1 MLYPFKFS
9 PIYKTRAWG
18 GNTIYNNF
26 LEDAPSDSNIGEAW
40 LLSGLEDDMTEVSNG
55 FLEENAINE
64 LTEVYMG
71 EIVGDKVYDKF
82 GHEFPVLV
90 KLIDAKERLSVQVHP
105 NNELAAS
112 RHSAY
117 GKSELWYVIDSS
129 EDGVLYIGFK
139 KGVTKDKYLAAL
151 ESGNIEEL
159 LNRVKVTKGDI
170 YYIPA
175 GTVHSIGAGVMIA
188 EIQQTSDITYRI
200 FDWNR
205 KSSEGEP
212 RSLHTELALGAIN
225 FDFTEVKNLRIDN
238 PTANTATPIDTND
251 YFKTSIMDID
261 GVMDLDY
268 GSRDSFTILLCL
280 EGSGEIEYDT
290 DALDT
295 INKGELILI
304 PSELEEMNLSGK
316 MRLIEVHV

>member
-1 MLYPFKFS
+1 MLYPFKFN

-18 GNTIYNNF
+18 GDAIQNDF
-26 LEDAPSDSNIGEAW
+26 LADAPDDKNIGEAW

-55 FLEENAINE
+55 FLEENCINE

-82 GHEFPVLV
+82 GYEFPVLV

-105 NNELAAS
+105 NNEIAAK
-112 RHSAY
+112 RHNAY
-117 GKSELWYVIDSS
+117 GKSELWYVIDTT
-129 EDGVLYIGFK
+129 EEGLLYIGFK
-139 KGVTKDKYLAAL
+139 KGVTKENYLEAL
-151 ESGNIEEL
+151 ENGNIEEL
-159 LNRVKVTKGDI
+159 LNSIKIQKGDI

-188 EIQQTSDITYRI
+188 EVQQTSDITYRI

-205 KSSEGEP
+205 KDSDREP
-212 RSLHTELALGAIN
+212 RTLHTELALDAIN
-225 FDFTEVKNLRIDN
+225 FEWSEIKNLRVDN
-238 PTANTATPIDTND
+238 SLANTANLIDTND
-251 YFKTSIMDID
+251 YFKTSIIDID

-268 GSRDSFTILLCL
+268 GKRDSFTILLCL
-280 EGSGEIEYDT
+280 EGEGEIEYDT

-295 INKGELILI
+295 INKGEILLI
-304 PSELEEMNLSGK
+304 PSELEEMNLSGN
-316 MRLIEVHV
+316 MRLLEIHV